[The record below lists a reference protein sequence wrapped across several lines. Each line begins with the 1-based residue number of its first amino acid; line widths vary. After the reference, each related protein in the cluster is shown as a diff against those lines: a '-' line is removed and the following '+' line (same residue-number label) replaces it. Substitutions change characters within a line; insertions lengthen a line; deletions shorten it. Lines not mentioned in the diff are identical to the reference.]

1 MDQKSNV
8 LIGLIA
14 LTVLLAAPLMAVWPH
29 LQTAENFE
37 QILTHL
43 SESLVQAEIQLGAGV
58 KKVTGSSFNS
68 DLQQALQTSINSA
81 ATYYSNNK
89 SQQADYISH

>member
-14 LTVLLAAPLMAVWPH
+14 LTVLLAVPLMAVWPH
-29 LQTAENFE
+29 LQTAEKFE

-43 SESLVQAEIQLGAGV
+43 S
-58 KKVTGSSFNS
+58 
-68 DLQQALQTSINSA
+68 
-81 ATYYSNNK
+81 
-89 SQQADYISH
+89 